1 MSRSAPAVEIGRPP
15 RATARKEHPRIYHQ
29 SDRSA
34 VVNRPPTEISRRR
47 ALRAVGGVGVAA
59 LSGCLS
65 PISRSARCPGSV
77 EGTLDLDDATA
88 TGVSNEFS
96 APLDM
101 LPHATRVTVADA
113 LEAETGEATARGYYR
128 PDPQTEFVVT
138 GPGPN
143 YYRLRV
149 TAHDRV
155 RTTGYEYAV
164 EIDVDDAVLP
174 ESGAVRSVAEIPA
187 HDRDSLRGAIG
198 NPGLL
203 HAPHYT
209 SFSVVF
215 AYEDADARDR
225 SVFVPGRDTRYLK
238 WDGVPLRLTFAER
251 RTVTIASATVRTELV
266 ATSANEFRNHVG
278 ARRGVVLDSLPAEQ
292 RDILN
297 RAIDGRY
304 TECEPYSE
312 PFGDLRE
319 RVSTREGGA
328 APLVRYDGDWYFCQL
343 S

>member
-1 MSRSAPAVEIGRPP
+1 M
-15 RATARKEHPRIYHQ
+15 
-29 SDRSA
+29 
-34 VVNRPPTEISRRR
+34 NRPPTEITRRR
-47 ALRAVGGVGVAA
+47 ALRAIGGVGTAAA

-65 PISRSARCPGSV
+65 PISRSDRCPGSD

-96 APLDM
+96 TPLDG
-101 LPHATRVTVADA
+101 LPHATRVTVAAA
-113 LEAETGEATARGYYR
+113 LETEPGDATARGYYR
-128 PDPQTEFVVT
+128 PDPRTEYVVA
-138 GPGPN
+138 GPGAG

-149 TAHDRV
+149 TERDRV

-164 EIDVDDAVLP
+164 EIDIDDSALP
-174 ESGAVRSVAEIPA
+174 DRGAVRSVAEIPA

-225 SVFVPGRDTRYLK
+225 SVFIPGRDTRYLE
-238 WDGVPLRLTFAER
+238 WDGVPLRLTFEER
-251 RTVTIASATVRTELV
+251 RTVTIASATVNTERV
-266 ATSANEFRNHVG
+266 ATSPDGFREHVG
-278 ARRGVVLDSLPAEQ
+278 ERRGVVLDSLPPEQ
-292 RDILN
+292 RDVVN
-297 RAIDGRY
+297 RAIDGTY
-304 TECEPYSE
+304 AECEPYSE
-312 PFGDLRE
+312 PFGDLRD
-319 RVSTREGGA
+319 RLSTRDGGA